1 MQSQY
6 DNSPDQSLIELRV
19 APFVELDFGQ
29 GWEFRVIVSD
39 ILLGLSL
46 SSQAVM
52 RESTQRPCLVGGKN
66 DTTVYIFCT
75 HLADERTEQ
84 LFLIIHTR

>member
-19 APFVELDFGQ
+19 APFCRWVCQ
-29 GWEFRVIVSD
+29 GWEFRVIRSD

-66 DTTVYIFCT
+66 DTTVYYFVHT
-75 HLADERTEQ
+75 WPMKERNSYS
-84 LFLIIHTR
+84 

>member
-1 MQSQY
+1 
-6 DNSPDQSLIELRV
+6 
-19 APFVELDFGQ
+19 
-29 GWEFRVIVSD
+29 
-39 ILLGLSL
+39 
-46 SSQAVM
+46 M

-66 DTTVYIFCT
+66 DTVYILFCT